1 MNELELLKK
10 KILYR
15 SAYRGTKEMD
25 ILLSSFVL
33 HIINILSHKELK
45 KLEIFLNCSDED
57 INNFYLNKIPISQ
70 FYDKKILN
78 LFISY
83 KIK

>member
-33 HIINILSHKELK
+33 HVLNILSHKELK
-45 KLEIFLNCSDED
+45 KLDIFLNCSDED
-57 INNFYLNKIPISQ
+57 INNFYLNNVPIKN
-70 FYDKKILN
+70 FKDKKILG
-78 LFISY
+78 LLVVH